1 MKRHGSTK
9 FLSRRRFLVNG
20 TGVAAGLSILTE
32 GKSASATPQAAGVG
46 KAVLDTAAPALNL
59 VVRPTVLLVQKE
71 KEVHQLFTAII
82 GSSAKVTAK
91 LDVVV
96 SDGKKEW
103 RAPVNSLAP
112 GDTSVRLFVP
122 RALRTQN
129 LLVYLADG
137 ERQLTTPQT
146 LLQRP
151 VREWKVFFQTTPHI
165 DLGYTD
171 LVANVE
177 TKLRSMVLD
186 DVFGL
191 LRKTGDY
198 PQGERLHWTS
208 ESSWFLDVALKNL
221 TGAARADLEASLA
234 RGQLSV
240 GAMDF
245 NLHSEACSQ
254 EELIRSLFRAQKL
267 VQKYPGLDASAAMQ
281 SDPPGYAWGLAQ
293 ALVSSGI
300 RYLAIWANNGHPL
313 PANLPELFYW
323 EAPDGG
329 RLLTAYQTGYAASRF
344 GEYRLIDKETG
355 KELRMDQ
362 EVLLKEVEENA
373 NHTLMDLEGM
383 DFPFDAL
390 LGRIVG
396 RDNGLPPEHMAELA
410 KAWNARYLSPRIIF
424 SGPGGYLRY
433 IDENFRNRI
442 PVLRGD
448 MNNWWND
455 GAATLARDTGLARQA
470 RARAPIAEMLA
481 SINAWHGGAL
491 TSYPSKEL
499 EELYYQLL
507 RYDEHTFGL
516 RAYNVRGKVLS
527 QGDNT
532 EGPEWERWRQS
543 WRDKAAWAQRADQA
557 SRQLI
562 GEGLRKLSSK
572 VATRGDTVC
581 VFNPSTERRDELARL
596 SWTGSQ
602 PMTVLN
608 PDDGRPLPSQVSS
621 GELWFFAAGIPALG
635 YKTFPL
641 EKTGRSTANVSAQ
654 SAMENA
660 FYKIVVDSSGSG
672 VRSIIDKETGAEL
685 VDPKAPFL
693 LNQILY
699 QEYSADASRD
709 RHRDVAG
716 SAKPL
721 RVATR
726 KQLAPQAPPP
736 VDPDDLAAGGVKLSS
751 SLNVS
756 HGKVFDEIIW
766 AAALTDVPGS
776 IPHIEQV
783 VRLYHPVK
791 RIELINRLSGKK
803 PTARAE
809 GIYLSLPFNIPNFSW
824 RLENAGVVFDPYAD
838 LLPGANPN
846 IFSAGRWILCANADR
861 FIAVSPLE
869 APLVE
874 FGEIRSLSLEDVAS
888 YRPSRSHLYS
898 HLMDNFWNTNFPMWQ
913 SGDFVFSYSLTSGV
927 KRDAVVRASQL
938 GEGLHLPLQAASLGP
953 QQGPLPGTASV
964 LNILGPRIHML
975 ALKRS
980 EDGKAFVFRCQ
991 EADGQEGTLTLRP
1004 GLLTFASAHLANALE
1019 KPGDALSLTSEGIKV
1034 PIRKHEIV
1042 TLILG
1047 IK

>member
-1 MKRHGSTK
+1 MDS
-9 FLSRRRFLVNG
+9 S
-20 TGVAAGLSILTE
+20 AAALTL
-32 GKSASATPQAAGVG
+32 T
-46 KAVLDTAAPALNL
+46 
-59 VVRPTVLLVQKE
+59 VRPTVLLIQKE
-71 KEVHQLFTAII
+71 KEVQQLFTATI
-82 GSSAKVTAK
+82 SSSKTTVAPRM
-91 LDVVV
+91 DVVV

-103 RAPVNSLAP
+103 RVSINSLSAS
-112 GDTSVRLFVP
+112 DTSVRLFVP
-122 RALRTQN
+122 RAARAQN

-137 ERQLTTPQT
+137 ERQLTAPQT
-146 LLQRP
+146 LLQMP
-151 VREWKVFFQTTPHI
+151 VRDWKIFFQTTPHI

-177 TKLRSMVLD
+177 AKLRSMVLD

-191 LRKTGDY
+191 LRQTADY
-198 PQGERLHWTS
+198 PEGERLHWTS
-208 ESSWFLDVALKNL
+208 ESSWFLDMALKNL
-221 TGAARADLEASLA
+221 SAATRADLEASLA
-234 RGQLSV
+234 RRQLSV

-245 NLHSEACSQ
+245 NLHSEACTQ
-254 EELIRSLFRAQKL
+254 EELIRSLFRAQRL
-267 VQKYPGLDASAAMQ
+267 VQTYPGLDASAAMQ

-323 EAPDGG
+323 ETPDGG

-344 GEYRLIDKETG
+344 GEYRLLDKETG

-362 EVLLKEVEENA
+362 EVLLKEIEENT

-424 SGPGGYLRY
+424 SGPGGYLRH
-433 IDENFRNRI
+433 IEENFRNRI

-448 MNNWWND
+448 MNSWWND

-481 SINAWHGGAL
+481 SINAWHSGAL

-543 WRDKAAWAQRADQA
+543 WRDKATWAQRADQA

-562 GEGLRKLSSK
+562 AEGLQKLSSQ
-572 VATRGDTVC
+572 VATRGDAVS
-581 VFNPSTERRDELARL
+581 VFNPSTERRDELVRL
-596 SWTGSQ
+596 SWTAGSQ
-602 PMTVLN
+602 PPTVVN

-621 GELWFFAAGIPALG
+621 GELWFFATGIPALG
-635 YKTFPL
+635 YKTFLL
-641 EKTGRSTANVSAQ
+641 EKTGRSTASGSASAQ

-660 FYKIVVDSSGSG
+660 FYKIAVDSSDPGI
-672 VRSIIDKETGAEL
+672 RSIIDKETGAEL
-685 VDPKAPFL
+685 VDPKAPYLF
-693 LNQILY
+693 NQILY
-699 QEYSADASRD
+699 QEYTADANRD

-716 SAKPL
+716 SAKPVRAAL
-721 RVATR
+721 RKR
-726 KQLAPQAPPP
+726 LAPQARPA

-751 SLNVS
+751 SLNVTQ
-756 HGKVFDEIIW
+756 GRVFDEIIW
-766 AAALTDVPGS
+766 TSALTEVPGS

-803 PTARAE
+803 PTAKAE

-824 RLENAGVVFDPYAD
+824 RLENAGVVFDPYND

-861 FIAVSPLE
+861 FIAMSPLE

-874 FGEIRSLSLEDVAS
+874 FGEIRSLKLEDVGS
-888 YRPSRSHLYS
+888 YRPGRSHLYS
-898 HLMDNFWNTNFPMWQ
+898 HLMDNFWGTNFPMWQ
-913 SGDFVFSYSLTSGV
+913 SGDFVFSYSLTSGA
-927 KRDAVVRASQL
+927 KHNPVVRARQL
-938 GEGLHLPLQAASLGP
+938 GEGLHLPLAAIRLRP
-953 QQGPLPGTASV
+953 QQGPLPGSASV

-1019 KPGDALSLTSEGIKV
+1019 KPGEALSLTSEGIKV
-1034 PIRKHEIV
+1034 PVRKHEIV

-1047 IK
+1047 VK